1 MLVRLKPDTTYA
13 RSGLLRTGQAEAGHY
28 VRAERAATYAQSGC
42 TSAISCGP
50 IDGSWQSRPTIRASI
65 GETQERRSGHADLVR
80 PTPVGSIAAH
90 EAIVIGQLRAFFR
103 GANRRSA

>member
-13 RSGLLRTGQAEAGHY
+13 QSGGNGDDFMRTHRWLVSKPADYSRLDRRSTKRRSGL
-28 VRAERAATYAQSGC
+28 
-42 TSAISCGP
+42 
-50 IDGSWQSRPTIRASI
+50 
-65 GETQERRSGHADLVR
+65 ADLVR